1 MKERKERLKWFSK
14 FFKKGTGEADPQFQV
29 YRDEVHEIAFKRAF
43 ELLRISESDVTKEQP
58 IILLAPEQL
67 DKRSKVRYKV
77 VLEDEQTAD
86 LLYDQALITMLLFGE
101 DSLFFYQANL
111 DYRYGFVT
119 NDVVSEVNYLD
130 IMSYQT
136 SFEYDDIEDPLF
148 EIVDLDLFL
157 YDGRVVHFNLRFRL
171 FNGTE
176 EELVLNETEKLVLDK
191 FHTIVREKKRTFLE

>member
-1 MKERKERLKWFSK
+1 MKDRLKWFNK

-43 ELLRISESDVTKEQP
+43 ELLRIEEGDVSLEQP

-77 VLEDEQTAD
+77 VLEDESVAE
-86 LLYDQALITMLLFGE
+86 LVYDQALITILMFGE
-101 DSLFFYQANL
+101 HSLFYYQANA
-111 DYRYGFVT
+111 DYRYGLVT

-136 SFEYDDIEDPLF
+136 SFEYDDLQDPLF
-148 EIVDLDLFL
+148 EIVDLELFL
-157 YDGRVVHFNLRFRL
+157 YDGGVVPFNLRFRM
-171 FNGTE
+171 FNGVM
-176 EELVLNETEKLVLDK
+176 EELVLSETEKLVLDK
-191 FHTIVREKKRTFLE
+191 FHQVVRNKKKEFLG